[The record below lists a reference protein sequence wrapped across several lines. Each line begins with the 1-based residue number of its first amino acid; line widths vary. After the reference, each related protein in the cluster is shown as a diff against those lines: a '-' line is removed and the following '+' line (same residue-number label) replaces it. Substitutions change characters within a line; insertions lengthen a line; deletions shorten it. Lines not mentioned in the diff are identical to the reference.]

1 MKSLVIFAT
10 LLCQALGQS
19 CFDDYLIGT
28 QATIKF
34 NECKRPSNGKEIENL
49 NRVGMVNIQSLK
61 FHNQLSPEKKSVSH
75 CLVHDDLQF
84 IIIKQMHLL
93 KLKP

>member
-19 CFDDYLIGT
+19 CFDDYIIGT

-34 NECKRPSNGKEIENL
+34 DECKRPSNGKKIENF
-49 NRVGMVNIQSLK
+49 NRVSMDN
-61 FHNQLSPEKKSVSH
+61 
-75 CLVHDDLQF
+75 
-84 IIIKQMHLL
+84 
-93 KLKP
+93 